1 MTTLPIHDILPE
13 LRITL
18 AHHPAVVLAAPP
30 GSGKTTVVPP
40 ALLDDP
46 WLHDQKIIMLEPR
59 RLAARLTA
67 SYMAAQ
73 RGEPVGQAIGY
84 RVRFEQQISAAT
96 RLEVVTA
103 GLFIR
108 RLQEDPELAGVGLVI
123 FDEFHERSL
132 DADLALA
139 LCLDASRLRENLKLL
154 VMSATLDTAA
164 VSHLLDEAPVV
175 EAHGRSYPVEVVHLP
190 PPATFPLDP
199 NPREIA
205 DQMATAVMKALR
217 EQPGDLLAFL
227 PGTAEILRTAE
238 LLAALPEAA
247 KLAILPLHG
256 DLSLAAQGQA
266 VAPDTTGRR
275 RVILATPIA
284 ETSITIE
291 GISTVI
297 DSGWRRSPR
306 FQAESGLTRLTLQ
319 RISRAS
325 ATQRAGRA
333 GRLGPGLCYRLWNE
347 AVDHGLRE
355 FDPPAILDADLAQLV
370 LELARWGV
378 TDPATMAWLDPPPA
392 GHLAQAR
399 QLLQELAALDARGRI
414 TDLGRRMAVLPVHPR
429 LAHLLLAGAA
439 AGNAALACD
448 LAALLSERDIL
459 KERDRS
465 ADLDDRLHALNAF
478 RQQGAGAV
486 RALGGDPGGCR
497 RVEQVS
503 RQLRQLLPRASTKAS
518 SMDPG
523 ALVAAA
529 YPNRIAQRRPGQ
541 PHHYKLASGRAAR
554 LANHDHL
561 AHHEYLA
568 VASLDAGRTDG
579 RIFLAAALDLA
590 GLEEAM
596 GARIE
601 THENVTWD
609 DASASVTALRQRR
622 LGALVLDSVPLAK
635 PAPERVLA
643 AMLEGVR
650 RMGLDALPWS
660 EAARDLQARI
670 ESLHRWQPTTGWPE
684 VADQHLAATLAE
696 WLAPYLT
703 TIRTRDQLGRL
714 DLHAILLGLLPWEQ
728 QRELER
734 QAPTHLTVPSGSRI
748 RLSYSPD
755 GRPPVLAVRLQEL
768 FGLAETPTVA
778 AGKIA
783 VVLHLLSPARRPIQ
797 ITQDLRGFWNTSY
810 HEVKKELK
818 GRYPKHHWPDDPW
831 QAPPTARVKPRK
843 QVDTRQPNRLE
854 RKNNGEQK

>member
-13 LRITL
+13 LRATFG
-18 AHHPAVVLAAPP
+18 HHPAVVLAAPP

-40 ALLDDP
+40 ALLDEP
-46 WLHDQKIIMLEPR
+46 WLGGQKIVMLEPR

-67 SYMAAQ
+67 SYMASQ
-73 RGEPVGQAIGY
+73 RGEPVGRTIGY
-84 RVRFEQQISAAT
+84 RVRFEQQVSAAT

-108 RLQEDPELAGVGLVI
+108 RLQEDPELADVGLVV

-139 LCLDASRLRENLKLL
+139 LCLDAAQLRENLKLL

-164 VSHLLDEAPVV
+164 VSRLLGKAPVV
-175 EAHGRSYPVEVVHLP
+175 AAHGRSYPVEVVSLP
-190 PPATFPLDP
+190 PPAAFPLDP
-199 NPREIA
+199 MPRQIA
-205 DQMATAVMKALR
+205 DQMGTAVTKALR
-217 EQPGDLLAFL
+217 EQPGDILAFL

-247 KLAILPLHG
+247 HLAILPLHG
-256 DLSLAAQGQA
+256 DLALAAQSQA
-266 VAPDTTGRR
+266 VAPDPAGRR

-291 GISTVI
+291 GIGTVI
-297 DSGWRRSPR
+297 DSGWRRAPR

-333 GRLGPGLCYRLWNE
+333 GRLGPGHCYRLWDA

-355 FDPPAILDADLAQLV
+355 FDPPEILDADLAQLV

-378 TDPATMAWLDPPPA
+378 TDPTSLAWIDPPPA
-392 GHLAQAR
+392 GHLTQAR
-399 QLLQELAALDARGRI
+399 QLLQELEALDSQGRI
-414 TDLGRRMAVLPVHPR
+414 TDPGRRMAVLPIHPR
-429 LAHLLLAGAA
+429 LAHLLLTGAA
-439 AGNAALACD
+439 AGNPGLACD

-465 ADLDDRLHALNAF
+465 ADLDDRLHVLAVF
-478 RQQGAGAV
+478 REQGAGAV

-503 RQLRQLLPRASTKAS
+503 RQLRQLLPRASAKPS
-518 SMDPG
+518 NPDPG

-529 YPNRIAQRRPGQ
+529 YPDRIAQRRPGQ

-554 LANHDHL
+554 LADHDRL
-561 AHHEYLA
+561 GNHEYLA

-579 RIFLAAALDLA
+579 RIFLAAPLDLS
-590 GLEEAM
+590 GLEEAV
-596 GARIE
+596 GPRIE
-601 THENVTWD
+601 TREEVTWD
-609 DASASVTALRQRR
+609 EAISAVTALRQRR
-622 LGALVLDSVPLAK
+622 LGTLVLDSTLLAK
-635 PAPERVLA
+635 PAPERMLT

-670 ESLHRWQPTTGWPE
+670 ESLRRWQPAAGWPDLS
-684 VADQHLAATLAE
+684 AQHLAATLDD

-703 TIRTRDQLGRL
+703 NIRTRDQLARI
-714 DLHAILLGLLPWEQ
+714 DLAAILLSRLPWER
-728 QRELER
+728 QRELEH
-734 QAPTHLTVPSGSRI
+734 QAPTHLVVPSGSRI
-748 RLSYSPD
+748 RLQYHAD
-755 GRPPVLAVRLQEL
+755 GSAPVLAVRLQEL

-778 AGKIA
+778 SGRIA

-831 QAPPTARVKPRK
+831 QAPPTSRVKPRK
-843 QVDTRQPNRLE
+843 
-854 RKNNGEQK
+854 